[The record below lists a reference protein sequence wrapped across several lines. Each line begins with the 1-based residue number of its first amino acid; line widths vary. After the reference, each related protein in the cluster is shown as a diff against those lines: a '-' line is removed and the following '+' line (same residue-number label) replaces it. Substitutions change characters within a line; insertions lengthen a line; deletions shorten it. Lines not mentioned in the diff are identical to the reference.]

1 MSRSLRKGGTAAVI
15 MSRGPRLCQVQM
27 RLQFIITDRQRK
39 KKTFFFLVQKKL
51 YLNILVDGLLKLRL
65 LMTFYDEHYYL
76 SLV

>member
-39 KKTFFFLVQKKL
+39 KNFFLFGTKEAIFKYFGGWVIKTKAF
-51 YLNILVDGLLKLRL
+51 NDIL
-65 LMTFYDEHYYL
+65 
-76 SLV
+76 